1 MGEVTLQQPDPF
13 DIYIDN
19 KSRDIL
25 FRDAAYILIRKIL
38 PKGHLVQ
45 LFPDS
50 KRKIMAASSNETEYE
65 NYSEKT
71 TDLTQKDFSYKD
83 MSSNNSLYSEAEN
96 ELVEFF
102 EMYEKEKVPYIN
114 LFYRIPPD
122 ESKVQEI
129 QQQAEILVQKK
140 QAEMQVKLKET
151 IMEMQNAVQAGKML
165 PERMELEMQ
174 KEQEMVQKQ
183 LESIAVEVRH
193 QLQEEASKV
202 DNKIITK
209 KEYDILIKD
218 NSFKE
223 SIVDAISFHKTVV
236 KLCWLCQP

>member
-1 MGEVTLQQPDPF
+1 MICIVTKIQIEV
-13 DIYIDN
+13 
-19 KSRDIL
+19 
-25 FRDAAYILIRKIL
+25 KI
-38 PKGHLVQ
+38 
-45 LFPDS
+45 
-50 KRKIMAASSNETEYE
+50 
-65 NYSEKT
+65 
-71 TDLTQKDFSYKD
+71 
-83 MSSNNSLYSEAEN
+83 
-96 ELVEFF
+96 
-102 EMYEKEKVPYIN
+102 
-114 LFYRIPPD
+114 
-122 ESKVQEI
+122 QEI
-129 QQQAEILVQKK
+129 QQQAEIIVQKK

-223 SIVDAISFHKTVV
+223 SIIDAISFHKTVV
-236 KLCWLCQP
+236 KLCCVL